1 MGSNQEEIEN
11 ALSVSESFNSDS
23 SLTEQRVRLNHDL
36 RTSVSSILGLAQLAR
51 SNNSPDFI
59 NDCLSGIETSSRQLL
74 SLIDALYGI
83 DSERISVPEK
93 SSAPASLDGVSVL
106 LAEDDFINQQIAQ
119 FFLEEAGAHVIT
131 VGNGEEGWHAY
142 KDSPEGYFDV
152 IVTDI
157 EMPLMNGYDFARAV
171 RGCERVDSSTMPIV
185 AFTAHTLDE
194 AIQAGKDS
202 GINAHIT
209 KPLDMEIMNATLCA
223 LVTSKEPIQETNV
236 ISVGKRL
243 GWLIEF
249 VRLKKAIA
257 AAIKKSASLNYT
269 QGRILLHVASNP
281 PETIGTIASSL
292 HLSSNTVTTS
302 VDTLEKRGYAVR
314 DAGSGNDK
322 REVRLTTTN
331 AGKEAAHKYALAVNE
346 SMNAQPLWKTAREKG
361 LFTYAPV
368 PTTSLG
374 SFFGKI
380 PLEETARRSSEMLGL
395 PADKAL
401 TTEDVSNIALAEMA
415 LCCIT
420 ELSAVNKRSGLKGNE
435 SLILR
440 ILAKDDS
447 SLCSSASGK
456 MVSAGANTMAV
467 ATSALFDHHY
477 IARAQDPR
485 DARAVLLSL
494 TDEGKKLLCES
505 NPQYCSTFDSR
516 YPGLRE
522 IDVEDLV

>member
-11 ALSVSESFNSDS
+11 ALSVSESFNADS

-36 RTSVSSILGLAQLAR
+36 RTSVSSILGLSQLAR
-51 SNNSPDFI
+51 SNSSIDFI
-59 NDCLSGIETSSRQLL
+59 YDCLTGIETSSKQLL

-83 DSERISVPEK
+83 DSERIAVPK
-93 SSAPASLDGVSVL
+93 NTSTPSSLDGVSVL

-131 VGNGEEGWHAY
+131 VCNGEEGWLAY

-152 IVTDI
+152 VVTDI

-171 RGCERVDSSTMPIV
+171 RSSERVDSNTMPIV
-185 AFTAHTLDE
+185 ALTAHTLDE

-209 KPLDMEIMNATLCA
+209 KPLDMEIMTATLST
-223 LVTSKEPIQETNV
+223 LVSSKEPPKETNV

-243 GWLIEF
+243 GWLVEF
-249 VRLKKAIA
+249 VRLKKSIA

-302 VDTLEKRGYAVR
+302 VDTLEKRGYAIRNV
-314 DAGSGNDK
+314 GSGEDK
-322 REVRLTTTN
+322 REVHLATTE
-331 AGKEAAHKYALAVNE
+331 AGRKAAYQYAIAVNE
-346 SMNAQPLWKTAREKG
+346 SMDAQPLWDTAWKKG

-368 PTTSLG
+368 SSTSLG

-380 PLEETARRSSEMLGL
+380 PLEETAARSSKMLGL
-395 PADKAL
+395 AGNKAL
-401 TTEDVSNIALAEMA
+401 TAKEIANIALAEMA
-415 LCCIT
+415 LCCLT
-420 ELSAVNKRSGLKGNE
+420 ELSSVNKRSGLKGNE

-447 SLCSSASGK
+447 SLCSSAIGK
-456 MVSAGANTMAV
+456 TISAGANTMAV
-467 ATSALFDHHY
+467 ATSALYDHGY
-477 IARAQDPR
+477 IARTQDPS
-485 DARAVLLSL
+485 DARAILLSL
-494 TDEGKKLLCES
+494 TDKGKNLLCES
-505 NPQYCSTFDSR
+505 NPQYCSAFDSR

-522 IDVEDLV
+522 IDVEDLI